1 MSKSTKRLTLRQQ
14 INQISDKVLG
24 WFRKNSAQSPVT
36 EVQVAQALGMRDPLD
51 LSLLGQAL
59 DKLCSK
65 KVLVKGP
72 NHTYQLKTAQ
82 ESMQVDGR
90 LARIEFTHGGLAFAR
105 SLDSDEDWAVPAE
118 HQRRALHGDLVRIV
132 LLNSF
137 NGRFRGRNQRAQSTS
152 SARPK
157 AAVVEILER
166 GRQTYVGLV
175 RRKGSAWY
183 LDPDLKG
190 NKLWFELLIPEEQV
204 RTEGFKA
211 VATWVDWPED
221 RSAPRLQ
228 WQEWLGKPG
237 EHSTEMAA
245 IGVEFGFDLHFGVD
259 TLEEA
264 AGISVGVRP
273 EDLGHR
279 RDFRGVP
286 TLTIDPED
294 AKDFDDALSVVSLGE
309 GRWEVGVHIADVSY
323 YVRRNTALDRDASS
337 RATSVYM
344 VHQVLPMLPEHL
356 SNLVCSLRPDEDKLC
371 YSAVFQ
377 INQEGQVLDT
387 WIGRT
392 CIRSNR
398 RLTYQEAQIQL
409 DQANGDRFTE
419 LQALN
424 TIALALRQRRFEG
437 GAIGFETEEIR
448 FTLDQNGFPLAAAPK
463 EKIAT
468 HGLIEEWMLLAN
480 QAVARKLSDAVQ
492 QGLIPASV
500 YRVHDYPDPERLAK
514 LASWADLFGYSLAI
528 RSKSQV
534 AASLNRL
541 IQESEGKPEAAIMQN
556 LAIRSMAK
564 AIYTTR
570 NIGHYGLAFAHYT
583 HFTSPIRRYPD
594 LLVHRLLAHLDGS
607 GSGFKYP
614 EAELERICRHDSEK
628 ERNAAMAERAAVR
641 FKQLQMLSVRPNEE
655 WEGSVTS
662 VGDQGAWVTLDYN
675 RCDGLLPM
683 TALDDDRYFYDEE
696 ELALVG
702 RSGLRRITP
711 GQRMTVRIAKL
722 DLRLRRLELVPV
734 DEGRNEKF
742 K

>member
-14 INQISDKVLG
+14 INQTADTVLG
-24 WFRKNSAQSPVT
+24 WFRRDAGQRPVT
-36 EVQVAQALGMRDPLD
+36 EVEVAEALGMRDPLD

-59 DKLCSK
+59 DKLTSK
-65 KVLVKGP
+65 KVLIKGP
-72 NHTYQLKTAQ
+72 NHTYQLKKAQ
-82 ESMQVDGR
+82 EATQVDGR

-105 SLDSDEDWAVPAE
+105 SLNGDEDWAVPAE
-118 HQRRALHGDLVRIV
+118 HQRKALHGDLVRIV
-132 LLNSF
+132 LLTNF
-137 NGRFRGRNQRAQSTS
+137 YGGRKGRNHRGPNFSTG
-152 SARPK
+152 RPK
-157 AAVVEILER
+157 AAVVEVLER
-166 GRQTYVGLV
+166 GRQTFVGLV

-190 NKLWFELLIPEEQV
+190 NKLWFELLIPEDQV
-204 RTEGFKA
+204 KEEGFKA

-228 WQEWLGKPG
+228 WQEWLGKSG
-237 EHSTEMAA
+237 EHGTEMAA
-245 IGVEFGFDLHFGVD
+245 IGVEFGFDLHFGAD

-264 AGISVGVRP
+264 AGISVGVRS
-273 EDLGHR
+273 EDLAQR

-294 AKDFDDALSVVSLGE
+294 AKDFDDALSVVPLGE
-309 GRWEVGVHIADVSY
+309 DRWEVGVHIADVSY

-377 INQEGQVLDT
+377 INREGRILDT

-392 CIRSNR
+392 CIRSKR
-398 RLTYQEAQIQL
+398 RLTYQEAQTIL
-409 DQANGDRFTE
+409 DEAQGDHLPE

-448 FTLDQNGFPLAAAPK
+448 FTLDENGFPLAAAPK
-463 EKIAT
+463 QKIAT

-514 LASWADLFGYSLAI
+514 LAAWADLFGYSLSI

-541 IQESEGKPEAAIMQN
+541 IQESEGKPEAAILQQ

-564 AIYTTR
+564 AVYTTR
-570 NIGHYGLAFAHYT
+570 NIGHYGLAFGHYT

-607 GSGFKYP
+607 GAGFLYP
-614 EAELERICRHDSEK
+614 EPELERICRHDSEK

-641 FKQLQMLSVRPNEE
+641 FKQLQMLGGRLHEE

-662 VGDQGAWVTLDYN
+662 VGDQGAWVTLDFN

-683 TALDDDRYFYDEE
+683 SSLDDDRYYYDEE

-702 RSGLRRITP
+702 RSGWGRIRP
-711 GQRMTVRIAKL
+711 GQRMTVRITKL
-722 DLRLRRLELVPV
+722 DLRLRRLELESV
-734 DEGRNEKF
+734 DGGQKR
-742 K
+742 